1 LYWPFANLPTVLSYI
16 IQKSG
21 ENMSQYDVVV
31 LGSGPGGY
39 VAAIRAAQL
48 KLKTA
53 LVERDKL
60 GGICLNW
67 GCIPTKALLKSAE
80 VFEEMTHAG
89 DFGLKITKPE
99 VDFPAVIKRSR
110 DVADIN
116 SKGVDFLM
124 KKNKVDVIYG
134 SGKFKNAS
142 TLEVMDSKGKKTEI
156 TAKHIII
163 ATGGRPRSIPG
174 IEIDGT
180 VVISY
185 KEAMALDK
193 QPKSLIVMG
202 AGAIGAEFAYFYNSI
217 GTEVTIVEMMD
228 NVLPIEDKD
237 ISRVVERN
245 FKKSGI
251 NIHTATKVESLK
263 KLKNG
268 VEVTVSAKGKSQ
280 LLKAD
285 KALMAIG
292 IQGNVENL
300 NLDGIGVKHEKS
312 FIEVN
317 EWYETT
323 VKGVYAIGD
332 ICGPPL
338 LAHVASHEG
347 VVCVEKIAG
356 YHTHAIDYNSI
367 PGCTYCQPQVA
378 SIGFTEEKAKQE
390 GYDIKIGKF
399 PYSASG
405 KARAIGA
412 KDGMVKLIFDKKYGE
427 LLGAHIVGAE
437 ATELVSE
444 VIMAKSLE
452 ATPVELGKA
461 MHAHP
466 TLAEMIMEA
475 ALDANGE
482 AIHI

>member
-1 LYWPFANLPTVLSYI
+1 
-16 IQKSG
+16 
-21 ENMSQYDVVV
+21 MSQYDVVI

-53 LVERDKL
+53 LVERDLL

-67 GCIPTKALLKSAE
+67 GCIPTKALLKTAE
-80 VFEEMTHAG
+80 VFDEMQHAP
-89 DFGLKITKPE
+89 DFGLKVTKPE
-99 VDFPAVIKRSR
+99 VDFTAVIKRSR
-110 DVADIN
+110 DVADAN
-116 SKGVDFLM
+116 SKGVGFLM
-124 KKNKVDVIYG
+124 KKNKIDVIYG
-134 SGKFKNAS
+134 SGKFKSAN
-142 TLEVMDSKGKKTEI
+142 TLEVTDSKGKKTDVS
-156 TAKHIII
+156 AKHIII
-163 ATGGRPRSIPG
+163 ATGGRPRAIPG
-174 IEIDGT
+174 IEFDGNL
-180 VVISY
+180 VISY
-185 KEAMALDK
+185 KEAMVLDK

-217 GTEVTIVEMMD
+217 GTEVTLIEMLD
-228 NVLPIEDKD
+228 NILPIEDKD
-237 ISRVVERN
+237 ISKVVEGN

-251 NIHTATKVESLK
+251 KIHTSTKVESLK
-263 KLKNG
+263 KLKNS
-268 VEVTVSAKGKSQ
+268 VEVTISSKGKSQ
-280 LLKAD
+280 VIKAD

-300 NLDGIGVKHEKS
+300 NLEGIGVKQERG
-312 FIEVN
+312 FINVN
-317 EWYETT
+317 EWYETSA
-323 VKGVYAIGD
+323 KGVYAIGD
-332 ICGPPL
+332 VCGPPL

-347 VVCVEKIAG
+347 TVCVEKIAG
-356 YHTHAIDYNSI
+356 VNTHAIDYNSI

-378 SIGFTEEKAKQE
+378 SIGFSEAKAKEQ
-390 GYDIKIGKF
+390 GYEIKIGKF

-427 LLGAHIVGAE
+427 LLGAHIVGSE
-437 ATELVSE
+437 ATELISE
-444 VIMAKSLE
+444 LIMAKSLE
-452 ATPVELGKA
+452 ATPVELGKT

-475 ALDANGE
+475 ALDANDE